1 MHAASRF
8 VTMLAS
14 QSEVQPHMG
23 ALK

>member
-8 VTMLAS
+8 VTMPVS